1 MYVLGIEAATPVA
14 AVAVAGDRGVLA
26 ERMVANGRTH
36 SVNLLPMI
44 KAVLEDAEIGKE
56 VLSAI
61 AVSSGPGSFTGLRI
75 GISTAKALAQV
86 LNLPVAGVSTLAAL
100 AHPLAGHGRLL
111 CPILNARKNEVY
123 AAVIDYSGSKP
134 NYLVR
139 TTAVSISGLVERLG
153 RFNRP
158 VTFLGDGA
166 PVYAGDLRAGLGER
180 AFFAPAAAAFPRGAA
195 VAEMGLIAVREGRA
209 VDYRDLQPDYIRLS
223 EAEARLLQGQCGPD
237 SRAEGI

>member
-26 ERMVANGRTH
+26 ERMVANGRTP
-36 SVNLLPMI
+36 SVNLIPMI
-44 KAVLEDAEIGKE
+44 KAVLEDAEIEKRELTG
-56 VLSAI
+56 I

-75 GISTAKALAQV
+75 GISTARALAQA
-86 LNLPVAGVSTLAAL
+86 LMLPLAGVSTLDAL

-123 AAVIDYSGSKP
+123 AAIIDYSGPKP
-134 NYLVR
+134 DYLLR
-139 TTAVSISGLVERLG
+139 AAAVSTGDLVERLE

-158 VTFLGDGA
+158 VTFLGDGV
-166 PVYAGDLRAGLGER
+166 PVYAGELRAGLGER

-195 VAEMGLIAVREGRA
+195 VAEIGFITLREGRA
-209 VDYRDLQPDYIRLS
+209 VDYHELRPDYLRLS
-223 EAEARLLQGQCGPD
+223 EAEARLLQGRCGPD
-237 SRAEGI
+237 NRAEGV